1 MRRGMISMKIVVRA
15 LIRWSWVLI
24 LCLLI
29 GWLGGKK
36 LATLFPPQ
44 YQATALI
51 QLNMQSNTSAIVQSV
66 AVYASLVTSDSVLGA
81 TLKNYPDLDRQTM
94 STKQLII
101 TNDPKAQTISIQ
113 VALPNAREAASVA
126 NGLAHLLVAQQNA
139 YIQQQ
144 YTNELKLYD
153 GRIADEQKNI
163 TTLNPQI
170 ILLSANGAAAANA
183 TAIQQDQNQVT
194 QIQNLQ
200 NQDITQK
207 QTLATQQ
214 ALDSNPLS
222 VVQEAIPPSRPSS
235 IIGLIPFTPAFLGLM
250 LMLGTIVIFLLERE
264 ADRINGVY
272 ALQKKLALPVL
283 GSLRWISPGPNSKPL
298 RALIDSKEP
307 YAEDCRIMMADV
319 LFHAEEAHAHILA
332 ITGSKA
338 QSGSSTIAWILAAL
352 LAQSKRRVLLIDA
365 NMHEP
370 TQNKRLEVSNNA
382 GLASMLEEARNMK
395 VNAVTVSGQEPVEMY
410 QQTSIPRIETQGI
423 MGARKQTSSLI
434 INPQRINSIKRAT
447 NGASEQ
453 NIVDLAAKYSFG
465 KYIVPTRIQD
475 LYVLPAGR
483 PTMNPNN
490 LLSMPE
496 MDYFLKWSSKRVDF
510 IVIDCPALIHAEAH
524 VLGALS
530 DQTLL
535 VVDATKDR
543 QKQVLNAK
551 EKLLSTGV
559 KLSGIIVNKLGRWR

>member
-1 MRRGMISMKIVVRA
+1 MKIVVRA
-15 LIRWSWVLI
+15 LVRWFWVLI
-24 LCLLI
+24 LCVLI

-51 QLNMQSNTSAIVQSV
+51 QLNMQSNTSAIVQPV
-66 AVYASLVTSDSVLGA
+66 AAYASLVTSDSVLGA

-94 STKQLII
+94 SAKQLII
-101 TNDPKAQTISIQ
+101 TNDPKSQTISIQ

-144 YTNELKLYD
+144 YTNEMKLYD

-163 TTLNPQI
+163 TTLNQQI
-170 ILLSANGAAAANA
+170 ILLSANPTGNA

-194 QIQNLQ
+194 QLQNLQ
-200 NQDITQK
+200 NQDIAQK
-207 QTLATQQ
+207 QTLTTQQ

-222 VVQEAIPPSRPSS
+222 VVQEAIPPSKPSS
-235 IIGLIPFTPAFLGLM
+235 IIGVIPFAPAFLGLM
-250 LMLGTIVIFLLERE
+250 LILGMIVIFLLERE
-264 ADRINGVY
+264 ADHINGVY
-272 ALQKKLALPVL
+272 SLQKQLALPVL

-298 RALIDSKEP
+298 RALVDSREP

-332 ITGSKA
+332 ITGSKV

-365 NMHEP
+365 NLHEP

-423 MGARKQTSSLI
+423 MGARKQSSSLI
-434 INPQRINSIKRAT
+434 INPQRLNSVKRAAI
-447 NGASEQ
+447 GASDQ
-453 NIVDLAAKYSFG
+453 KIVDLAAKYSFG

-510 IVIDCPALIHAEAH
+510 IVVDCPALIHAEAH

-559 KLSGIIVNKLGRWR
+559 KLSGIIVNKLGRWV

>member
-1 MRRGMISMKIVVRA
+1 MKIFVSA
-15 LIRWSWVLI
+15 LARWSLVLI

-51 QLNMQSNTSAIVQSV
+51 QLNAQSRQSSIIQPV
-66 AVYASLVTSDSVLGA
+66 AAYATLVTSDSVLGA
-81 TLKNYPDLDRQTM
+81 TLKNYPGLDRQTM
-94 STKQLII
+94 STKQLIVN
-101 TNDPKAQTISIQ
+101 NDPKAQTISIQ
-113 VALPNAREAASVA
+113 VTLPYAKEAASVA
-126 NGLAHLLVAQQNA
+126 NDLAHLLVTQQNA

-144 YTNELKLYD
+144 YTNELNLVN
-153 GRIADEQKNI
+153 GRIADDQKNI
-163 TTLNPQI
+163 ATLNQQI
-170 ILLSANGAAAANA
+170 IQLSPNPAAAAANQ
-183 TAIQQDQNQVT
+183 AIITQDQNQVT
-194 QIQNLQ
+194 QNQNLL
-200 NQDITQK
+200 NTDINSRQSLT
-207 QTLATQQ
+207 TQQ

-222 VVQEAIPPSRPSS
+222 VVQVAIPPSKPSS
-235 IIGLIPFTPAFLGLM
+235 ILGSIPFSSTFLGIM
-250 LMLGTIVIFLLERE
+250 LILGMIVIFLLERQ

-272 ALQKKLALPVL
+272 ELQKALALPVL

-298 RALIDSKEP
+298 RALVDSREP
-307 YAEDCRIMMADV
+307 YAEDCRIMMADI
-319 LFHAEEAHAHILA
+319 LFHAEEAQAHILA

-365 NMHEP
+365 NLHEP
-370 TQNKRLEVSNNA
+370 TQSKRLEVSNNA
-382 GLASMLEEARNMK
+382 GLASMLEEARHMK
-395 VNAVTVSGQEPVEMY
+395 VNAVTVSGQEPVDMY
-410 QQTSIPRIETQGI
+410 QQTSIPRLETQGI
-423 MGARKQTSSLI
+423 MGARKQNSSLI
-434 INPQRINSIKRAT
+434 INPQRLNSVKRAAVS
-447 NGASEQ
+447 ASDQ
-453 NIVDLAAKYSFG
+453 KIVDLAAKYSFG

-496 MDYFLKWSSKRVDF
+496 MDYFLRWSSKRVDF
-510 IVIDCPALIHAEAH
+510 IVIDCPALIYAEAH

-530 DQTLL
+530 DQTFL

-551 EKLLSTGV
+551 EKLLNTGV
-559 KLSGIIVNKLGRWR
+559 KLSGIIVNKLGRWL

>member
-1 MRRGMISMKIVVRA
+1 MKIVVRA
-15 LIRWSWVLI
+15 LVRWSWVLI

-51 QLNMQSNTSAIVQSV
+51 QLNMQSNTSAIVQPV
-66 AVYASLVTSDSVLGA
+66 AAYASLVTSDSVLGA

-94 STKQLII
+94 SAKQLII
-101 TNDPKAQTISIQ
+101 TNDPKSQTISIQ

-126 NGLAHLLVAQQNA
+126 NGLAHLLVTQQNA

-144 YTNELKLYD
+144 YTNELKLLD
-153 GRIADEQKNI
+153 GRIADEQKSIN
-163 TTLNPQI
+163 TLNQQI
-170 ILLSANGAAAANA
+170 IQLSANSIGNA
-183 TAIQQDQNQVT
+183 PAIQQDQNQVT
-194 QIQNLQ
+194 QLQNLQ
-200 NQDITQK
+200 NQYVSQE
-207 QTLATQQ
+207 QALRTQQ

-222 VVQEAIPPSRPSS
+222 VVQEAIPPSKPSS
-235 IIGLIPFTPAFLGLM
+235 IIGLIPFAPAFLGLM
-250 LMLGTIVIFLLERE
+250 LILGMIVIFLLERE
-264 ADRINGVY
+264 ADHINGVY
-272 ALQKKLALPVL
+272 SLQKQLALPVL

-298 RALIDSKEP
+298 RALIDSREP

-319 LFHAEEAHAHILA
+319 LFHAEEAHANILA
-332 ITGSKA
+332 ITGTKA

-395 VNAVTVSGQEPVEMY
+395 VNAVAVSGPEPVEMR
-410 QQTSIPRIETQGI
+410 QQTSIPRMETQWVA
-423 MGARKQTSSLI
+423 GARNQASSLI
-434 INPQRINSIKRAT
+434 INPQRINSVKRAT
-447 NGASEQ
+447 NGASDQ
-453 NIVDLAAKYSFG
+453 KIVDLAAKYSFG

-496 MDYFLKWSSKRVDF
+496 MDYFLRWSSKRVDF
-510 IVIDCPALIHAEAH
+510 IVVDCPALIHAEAH
-524 VLGALS
+524 VLGSLS
-530 DQTLL
+530 DQTFL

-559 KLSGIIVNKLGRWR
+559 KLSGIIVNKLGRWV

>member
-1 MRRGMISMKIVVRA
+1 MKIVVRT
-15 LIRWSWVLI
+15 LVRWSWVLI

-29 GWLGGKK
+29 GWVGGKK
-36 LATLFPPQ
+36 LATVFPPQ

-51 QLNMQSNTSAIVQSV
+51 QLNMQSNTTAIVQPV
-66 AVYASLVTSDSVLGA
+66 DAYASLVTSDSVLGA
-81 TLKNYPDLDRQTM
+81 TLQKYPDLDRASM
-94 STKQLII
+94 STKQL
-101 TNDPKAQTISIQ
+101 TVTAVNTSQTISIQ

-126 NGLAHLLVAQQNA
+126 NDLAHLLVAQQNA

-144 YTNELKLYD
+144 YANEMKLLD

-163 TTLNPQI
+163 TTLNQQI
-170 ILLSANGAAAANA
+170 IQLSANPITAPANA
-183 TAIQQDQNQVT
+183 TLIGQDQNQVT
-194 QIQNLQ
+194 QYQNLL

-207 QTLATQQ
+207 QNLITQQ
-214 ALDSNPLS
+214 TLDSNPLS
-222 VVQEAIPPSRPSS
+222 VVQWAIPPTRPSS

-250 LMLGTIVIFLLERE
+250 LIVGLIVIFLLERQ

-272 ALQKKLALPVL
+272 ALQKTLALPVL

-298 RALIDSKEP
+298 RALVDSREP

-332 ITGSKA
+332 ITGTKA

-365 NMHEP
+365 NLHEP
-370 TQNKRLEVSNNA
+370 TQNKRLDVSNNA
-382 GLASMLEEARNMK
+382 GLASMLEEARKMK
-395 VNAVTVSGQEPVEMY
+395 VNAVTVSGQEPVEMH
-410 QQTSIPRIETQGI
+410 QQVSIPRMETQWVA
-423 MGARKQTSSLI
+423 GARNQTSSLI
-434 INPQRINSIKRAT
+434 INPQRLNSVKRAT
-447 NGASEQ
+447 NGASDQ
-453 NIVDLAAKYSFG
+453 KIVDLAAKYSFG

-496 MDYFLKWSSKRVDF
+496 MDYFLRWSSKRVDF
-510 IVIDCPALIHAEAH
+510 IVVDCPALIHAEAH
-524 VLGALS
+524 VLGSLS
-530 DQTLL
+530 DQTFL
-535 VVDATKDR
+535 VVDAIRDR

-551 EKLLSTGV
+551 EKLLNAGV
-559 KLSGIIVNKLGRWR
+559 KLSGIIVNKLGRWV

>member
-1 MRRGMISMKIVVRA
+1 MKIVVRA

-144 YTNELKLYD
+144 YINEQKLLD

-163 TTLNPQI
+163 NTLNQQI
-170 ILLSANGAAAANA
+170 IQLSANSIAAAANA

-200 NQDITQK
+200 NQDVAQK
-207 QTLATQQ
+207 QTLTTEQ

-222 VVQEAIPPSRPSS
+222 VVQEAIPPSKPSS
-235 IIGLIPFTPAFLGLM
+235 IIGLIPFAPAFLGFM
-250 LMLGTIVIFLLERE
+250 LILGMIVIFLLERE

-298 RALIDSKEP
+298 RALVDSREP

-365 NMHEP
+365 NLHEP

-395 VNAVTVSGQEPVEMY
+395 VNAVAVSGQEPVEMY

-423 MGARKQTSSLI
+423 MGARKQSSSLI
-434 INPQRINSIKRAT
+434 INPQRLNSVKRAAV
-447 NGASEQ
+447 GASDQ
-453 NIVDLAAKYSFG
+453 KIVDLAAKYSFG

-559 KLSGIIVNKLGRWR
+559 KLSGIIVNKLGRWV

>member
-1 MRRGMISMKIVVRA
+1 MKIFVRA
-15 LIRWSWVLI
+15 LVRWFWVLI

-36 LATLFPPQ
+36 LATLFPSQ

-51 QLNMQSNTSAIVQSV
+51 QLNTQSRTSAIVQPV
-66 AVYASLVTSDSVLGA
+66 AAYASLVTSDSVLGT
-81 TLKNYPDLDRQTM
+81 TLKNYPNLDRQTM

-101 TNDPKAQTISIQ
+101 NNDSKSQTISIQ
-113 VALPNAREAASVA
+113 VTLPNAKEAASVA
-126 NGLAHLLVAQQNA
+126 NDLAHTLVTQQNA
-139 YIQQQ
+139 LIQQQ
-144 YTNELKLYD
+144 YTNELKLLA
-153 GRIADEQKNI
+153 GHIADEQKNI
-163 TTLNPQI
+163 NTINQQI
-170 ILLSANGAAAANA
+170 IQLNANPATTNQT
-183 TAIQQDQNQVT
+183 TAIAQDQNQVN
-194 QIQNLQ
+194 QLQ
-200 NQDITQK
+200 TLLNQDVTSQR
-207 QTLATQQ
+207 TLLTQQ

-222 VVQEAIPPSRPSS
+222 VVQGAIPPSKPSS
-235 IIGLIPFTPAFLGLM
+235 IIGSIPFTQTFLGL
-250 LMLGTIVIFLLERE
+250 LLILGMIVIFLLERQ

-272 ALQKKLALPVL
+272 ELQRKLALPVL

-298 RALIDSKEP
+298 RALIDSREP

-365 NMHEP
+365 NLHEP

-423 MGARKQTSSLI
+423 LGARKQSSSLI
-434 INPQRINSIKRAT
+434 INPQRLNSVKRAAV
-447 NGASEQ
+447 GASDQ
-453 NIVDLAAKYSFG
+453 KIVDLAAKYSFG

-559 KLSGIIVNKLGRWR
+559 KLSGIIVNKLGRWV

>member
-1 MRRGMISMKIVVRA
+1 MISMKIVVRA
-15 LIRWSWVLI
+15 LVRWFWVLI
-24 LCLLI
+24 LCVLI

-51 QLNMQSNTSAIVQSV
+51 QLNMQSNTSAIVQPV
-66 AVYASLVTSDSVLGA
+66 AAYASLVTSDSVLGA

-94 STKQLII
+94 SAKQLII
-101 TNDPKAQTISIQ
+101 TNDPKSQTISIQ

-144 YTNELKLYD
+144 YTNELKLLD
-153 GRIADEQKNI
+153 GRIADEQKSIN
-163 TTLNPQI
+163 TLNQQI
-170 ILLSANGAAAANA
+170 ILLSTDPAKT
-183 TAIQQDQNQVT
+183 TAMQQDQNQVT
-194 QIQNLQ
+194 QLQNLQ
-200 NQDITQK
+200 NQNVSLEQG
-207 QTLATQQ
+207 LRTQQ

-222 VVQEAIPPSRPSS
+222 VVQEAIPPSKPSS
-235 IIGLIPFTPAFLGLM
+235 IIGVIPFAPAFLGLM
-250 LMLGTIVIFLLERE
+250 LILGMIVIFLLERE
-264 ADRINGVY
+264 ADHINGVY
-272 ALQKKLALPVL
+272 SLQKQLALPVL

-298 RALIDSKEP
+298 RALVDSREP

-365 NMHEP
+365 NLHEP

-382 GLASMLEEARNMK
+382 GLASMLEEARHMK
-395 VNAVTVSGQEPVEMY
+395 VNAVAVSGQEPVEMY
-410 QQTSIPRIETQGI
+410 QQTSIPGIETQGI
-423 MGARKQTSSLI
+423 MGARKQSSSLI
-434 INPQRINSIKRAT
+434 INPQRLNSVKRAAI
-447 NGASEQ
+447 GASDQ
-453 NIVDLAAKYSFG
+453 KIVDLAAKYSFG

-510 IVIDCPALIHAEAH
+510 IVVDCPALIHAEAH

-559 KLSGIIVNKLGRWR
+559 KLSGIIVNKLGRWV

>member
-1 MRRGMISMKIVVRA
+1 MKILVRA
-15 LIRWSWVLI
+15 LVRGSWVLI

-51 QLNMQSNTSAIVQSV
+51 QLNTQSRTSTIVQPV
-66 AVYASLVTSDSVLGA
+66 AAYASLVTSDSVLGT
-81 TLKNYPDLDRQTM
+81 TLKNYSNLDRQTM
-94 STKQLII
+94 SAKQLIV
-101 TNDPKAQTISIQ
+101 TNDPKSQTISIQ
-113 VALPNAREAASVA
+113 VTLPNAKEAASVA
-126 NGLAHLLVAQQNA
+126 NDLAHLLVTQQNA
-139 YIQQQ
+139 LIQQQ
-144 YTNELKLYD
+144 YTNELKLLA
-153 GRIADEQKNI
+153 GHIADEQKNI
-163 TTLNPQI
+163 NTINQQI
-170 ILLSANGAAAANA
+170 IQLNANTPPNQ
-183 TAIQQDQNQVT
+183 TAIAQDQNQVN
-194 QIQNLQ
+194 QLQ
-200 NQDITQK
+200 TLLNQDVTSQR
-207 QTLATQQ
+207 TLLTQQ

-222 VVQEAIPPSRPSS
+222 VVQGAVPSSKPSS
-235 IIGLIPFTPAFLGLM
+235 IIGLIPFTPSFLGLM
-250 LMLGTIVIFLLERE
+250 LILGMIVIFLLERQ

-272 ALQKKLALPVL
+272 ELQRKLALPVL

-298 RALIDSKEP
+298 RALIDSREP
-307 YAEDCRIMMADV
+307 YAEDCRIMMADI

-365 NMHEP
+365 NLHEP
-370 TQNKRLEVSNNA
+370 TQDKRLEVSNNA
-382 GLASMLEEARNMK
+382 GLARMLEEVRHMK
-395 VNAVTVSGQEPVEMY
+395 VNANTTSGEVPVEMY

-423 MGARKQTSSLI
+423 MGARKQSSSLI
-434 INPQRINSIKRAT
+434 INPQRINSVKRA
-447 NGASEQ
+447 AISAPDQ
-453 NIVDLAAKYSFG
+453 KIVDLAAKYSFG

-496 MDYFLKWSSKRVDF
+496 MDYFLRWSSKRVDF
-510 IVIDCPALIHAEAH
+510 IVVDCPALIHAEAH

-530 DQTLL
+530 DQTFL

-551 EKLLSTGV
+551 EKLLNTGV
-559 KLSGIIVNKLGRWR
+559 KLSGIIVNKLERWI

>member
-1 MRRGMISMKIVVRA
+1 MKIVIRA
-15 LIRWSWVLI
+15 LVRWSWVLI

-29 GWLGGKK
+29 GFLGGKK

-44 YQATALI
+44 YQATSLI
-51 QLNMQSNTSAIVQSV
+51 QLNTQSRTSTIVLSV
-66 AVYASLVTSDSVLGA
+66 SAYATLVTSDSVLGA
-81 TLKNYPDLDRQTM
+81 TLKHYQNLDRQTI
-94 STKQLII
+94 STKQLIVN
-101 TNDPKAQTISIQ
+101 NDPKAQTISIQ
-113 VALPNAREAASVA
+113 VTLSSAKEAASLA
-126 NGLAHLLVAQQNA
+126 NDLAHVLVTQQNA
-139 YIQQQ
+139 LIQQQ
-144 YTNELKLYD
+144 YTNELKLLAD
-153 GRIADEQKNI
+153 RIAAEQKNI
-163 TTLNPQI
+163 NTLNQQI
-170 ILLSANGAAAANA
+170 IQLSANPTAAAANA
-183 TAIQQDQNQVT
+183 TAIQQDQSQVAQNQNLLNQDVT
-194 QIQNLQ
+194 QQRTLQ
-200 NQDITQK
+200 TEQSLN
-207 QTLATQQ
+207 
-214 ALDSNPLS
+214 SNPLS
-222 VVQEAIPPSRPSS
+222 VVQGAIPPSKPSS
-235 IIGLIPFTPAFLGLM
+235 IIGVIPFTPAFLGLM
-250 LMLGTIVIFLLERE
+250 LILGMIVIFLLERQ
-264 ADRINGVY
+264 ADRINSVY
-272 ALQKKLALPVL
+272 ELQKKLELPVL

-298 RALIDSKEP
+298 RALVDSRDP

-370 TQNKRLEVSNNA
+370 TQSKRLEVSNNA
-382 GLASMLEEARNMK
+382 GLASMLEEARKMRG
-395 VNAVTVSGQEPVEMY
+395 NAVTMPGQESVEMY
-410 QQTSIPRIETQGI
+410 QQTSIPRMETLGI
-423 MGARKQTSSLI
+423 TGARNQTSSLI
-434 INPQRINSIKRAT
+434 INPQRINSVKRAS
-447 NGASEQ
+447 NGASDQ

-510 IVIDCPALIHAEAH
+510 IVIDCPALLYAEAH

-543 QKQVLNAK
+543 QKQVSNAK
-551 EKLLSTGV
+551 EKLLNTGV
-559 KLSGIIVNKLGRWR
+559 KLSGIIVNKLERWI

>member
-1 MRRGMISMKIVVRA
+1 MKIVVRA
-15 LIRWSWVLI
+15 LVRWFWVLI

-51 QLNMQSNTSAIVQSV
+51 QLNMQSNTSAIVQPV
-66 AVYASLVTSDSVLGA
+66 AAYASLVTSDSVLGA

-94 STKQLII
+94 SAKQLII
-101 TNDPKAQTISIQ
+101 TNDPKSQTISIQ

-144 YTNELKLYD
+144 YTNELKLLD
-153 GRIADEQKNI
+153 GRIADEQKSIN
-163 TTLNPQI
+163 TLNQQI
-170 ILLSANGAAAANA
+170 ILLSTNPANT

-194 QIQNLQ
+194 QLQNLQ
-200 NQDITQK
+200 NQNVSLEQG
-207 QTLATQQ
+207 LRTQQ

-222 VVQEAIPPSRPSS
+222 VVQEAIPPSKPSS
-235 IIGLIPFTPAFLGLM
+235 IIGVIPFAPAFLGLM
-250 LMLGTIVIFLLERE
+250 LILGMIVIFLLERE
-264 ADRINGVY
+264 ADHINGVY
-272 ALQKKLALPVL
+272 SLQKQLALPVL

-298 RALIDSKEP
+298 RALVDSREP

-332 ITGSKA
+332 ITGTKT

-365 NMHEP
+365 NLHEP

-395 VNAVTVSGQEPVEMY
+395 VNAVAVSGQEPVEMY

-423 MGARKQTSSLI
+423 MGARKQSSSLI
-434 INPQRINSIKRAT
+434 INPQRLNSVKRAAI
-447 NGASEQ
+447 GASDQ
-453 NIVDLAAKYSFG
+453 KIVDLAAKYSFG

-510 IVIDCPALIHAEAH
+510 IVVDCPALIHAEAH

-559 KLSGIIVNKLGRWR
+559 KLSGIIVNKLGRWV

>member
-1 MRRGMISMKIVVRA
+1 MVVMKIGVRA
-15 LIRWSWVLI
+15 LGRWFVVLI
-24 LCLLI
+24 LWLLI
-29 GWLGGKK
+29 GWFGGKK

-51 QLNMQSNTSAIVQSV
+51 QLNMQSNTSAIVQPV
-66 AVYASLVTSDSVLGA
+66 AAYASLVTSDSVLGA

-94 STKQLII
+94 SAKQLII
-101 TNDPKAQTISIQ
+101 TNDPKSQTISIQ

-144 YTNELKLYD
+144 YTNELKLLD
-153 GRIADEQKNI
+153 GRIADEQKSIN
-163 TTLNPQI
+163 TLNQQI
-170 ILLSANGAAAANA
+170 ILLSTNPTAN
-183 TAIQQDQNQVT
+183 TTVMQQQDQNQVT
-194 QIQNLQ
+194 QLQHLQ
-200 NQDITQK
+200 NQNVSLEQG
-207 QTLATQQ
+207 LRTQQ

-235 IIGLIPFTPAFLGLM
+235 IIGVIPFAPAFLVLM
-250 LMLGTIVIFLLERE
+250 LILGMIVIFLLERE
-264 ADRINGVY
+264 ADHINGVY
-272 ALQKKLALPVL
+272 SLQKQLALPVL
-283 GSLRWISPGPNSKPL
+283 GSLRCISPCPNSKPF
-298 RALIDSKEP
+298 RALFDSREP
-307 YAEDCRIMMADV
+307 YSEDCRIMMADV

-365 NMHEP
+365 NLHEP

-382 GLASMLEEARNMK
+382 GLASMLEEARKMK

-423 MGARKQTSSLI
+423 MGARKQASSLI
-434 INPQRINSIKRAT
+434 INPQRLNSVKRAT
-447 NGASEQ
+447 VGASDQ
-453 NIVDLAAKYSFG
+453 KIVDLAAKYSFG

-559 KLSGIIVNKLGRWR
+559 KLSGIIVNKLGRWV

>member
-1 MRRGMISMKIVVRA
+1 MKIVVRA

-144 YTNELKLYD
+144 YINEQKLLD

-163 TTLNPQI
+163 NTLNQQI
-170 ILLSANGAAAANA
+170 IQLSANSIAA
-183 TAIQQDQNQVT
+183 
-194 QIQNLQ
+194 
-200 NQDITQK
+200 
-207 QTLATQQ
+207 
-214 ALDSNPLS
+214 S
-222 VVQEAIPPSRPSS
+222 VVQEAIPPSKPSS
-235 IIGLIPFTPAFLGLM
+235 IIGLIPFAPAFLGFM
-250 LMLGTIVIFLLERE
+250 LILGMIVIFLLERE

-272 ALQKKLALPVL
+272 AIQKKLALPVL

-298 RALIDSKEP
+298 RALVDSREP

-365 NMHEP
+365 NLHEP

-395 VNAVTVSGQEPVEMY
+395 VNAVAVSGQEPVEMY

-423 MGARKQTSSLI
+423 MGARKQSSSLI
-434 INPQRINSIKRAT
+434 INPQRLNSVKRAAI
-447 NGASEQ
+447 GASDQ
-453 NIVDLAAKYSFG
+453 KIVDLAAKYSFG

-559 KLSGIIVNKLGRWR
+559 KLSGIIVNKLGRWV

>member
-1 MRRGMISMKIVVRA
+1 MISVKIFVRA
-15 LIRWSWVLI
+15 LVRWCWVLI
-24 LCLLI
+24 LCVLI

-44 YQATALI
+44 YQATAI
-51 QLNMQSNTSAIVQSV
+51 MQLNAQSRASAIVQPIG
-66 AVYASLVTSDSVLGA
+66 AYASLVTSDSVLGA
-81 TLKNYPDLDRQTM
+81 TLKNYPDLDRQTLI
-94 STKQLII
+94 TKQLII
-101 TNDPKAQTISIQ
+101 TYDTKGQTISIQ
-113 VALPNAREAASVA
+113 VSLPYAREAASVA

-144 YTNELKLYD
+144 YANELKLVD
-153 GRIADEQKNI
+153 GRIADDQKNI
-163 TTLNPQI
+163 NTLNQQI
-170 ILLSANGAAAANA
+170 IQLSTNPQTNAA
-183 TAIQQDQNQVT
+183 AIQQDQNEVNQN
-194 QIQNLQ
+194 QNLL
-200 NQDITQK
+200 NQDINQK
-207 QTLATQQ
+207 QTLTTEQ
-214 ALDSNPLS
+214 ALDSNPLL
-222 VVQEAIPPSRPSS
+222 VVQEAIPPSKPSS
-235 IIGLIPFTPAFLGLM
+235 IIGLIPFTPTFLGLT
-250 LMLGTIVIFLLERE
+250 LILGMIVIFLLERQ

-272 ALQKKLALPVL
+272 ELQKKLALPVL
-283 GSLRWISPGPNSKPL
+283 GSLRWISAGPNSKPL
-298 RALIDSKEP
+298 RALIDSREP

-319 LFHAEEAHAHILA
+319 LFHAEEAQAHILA

-370 TQNKRLEVSNNA
+370 TQSKRLEISNNA
-382 GLASMLEEARNMK
+382 GLASMLEEARKIK
-395 VNAVTVSGQEPVEMY
+395 VNTVTASGEEAVEMH
-410 QQTSIPRIETQGI
+410 QQTTIPRMETQGI
-423 MGARKQTSSLI
+423 AGARNQISSII
-434 INPQRINSIKRAT
+434 INRQRINSVRRAS
-447 NGASEQ
+447 NGASDQ
-453 NIVDLAAKYSFG
+453 KIVDLAAKYSFG
-465 KYIVPTRIQD
+465 KDIVPTRIQD

-496 MDYFLKWSSKRVDF
+496 MDYFLRWSSKRVDF

-530 DQTLL
+530 DQTFL

-551 EKLLSTGV
+551 EKLISTGV
-559 KLSGIIVNKLGRWR
+559 KLSGIIVNKLGRWV

>member
-1 MRRGMISMKIVVRA
+1 MKILVRA
-15 LIRWSWVLI
+15 LVRGSWVLI

-51 QLNMQSNTSAIVQSV
+51 QLNTQTRTSTIVQPV
-66 AVYASLVTSDSVLGA
+66 AAYASLVTSDSVLGT
-81 TLKNYPDLDRQTM
+81 TLKNYPNLDRQTM
-94 STKQLII
+94 SAKQLIV
-101 TNDPKAQTISIQ
+101 TNDPKSQTISIQ
-113 VALPNAREAASVA
+113 VILPNTKEAASVA
-126 NGLAHLLVAQQNA
+126 NDLAHLLVTQQNA
-139 YIQQQ
+139 LIQQQ
-144 YTNELKLYD
+144 YTNELKLLA
-153 GRIADEQKNI
+153 GHIADEQKNI
-163 TTLNPQI
+163 NTINQQI
-170 ILLSANGAAAANA
+170 IQLNANSATVAANQ
-183 TAIQQDQNQVT
+183 TAIAQDQNQVN
-194 QIQNLQ
+194 QLQ
-200 NQDITQK
+200 TLLNQDVTQ
-207 QTLATQQ
+207 QRTLLTQQ

-222 VVQEAIPPSRPSS
+222 VVQGAVPSSKPSS
-235 IIGLIPFTPAFLGLM
+235 IIGLIPFTPSFLVLM
-250 LMLGTIVIFLLERE
+250 LILGMIVIFLLERQ

-272 ALQKKLALPVL
+272 ELQRKLALPVL

-298 RALIDSKEP
+298 RALIDSREP

-332 ITGSKA
+332 ITGSKS

-365 NMHEP
+365 NLHEP
-370 TQNKRLEVSNNA
+370 TQDKRLEVSNNA
-382 GLASMLEEARNMK
+382 GLARMLEEVRHMK
-395 VNAVTVSGQEPVEMY
+395 VNANTTSGEVPVEMY

-423 MGARKQTSSLI
+423 MGARKQSSSLI
-434 INPQRINSIKRAT
+434 INPQRLNSVKRAAI
-447 NGASEQ
+447 GASDQ
-453 NIVDLAAKYSFG
+453 KIVDFAAKYSFG

-496 MDYFLKWSSKRVDF
+496 MDYFLRWSSKRVDF
-510 IVIDCPALIHAEAH
+510 IVVDCPALIHAEAH

-530 DQTLL
+530 DQTFL

-551 EKLLSTGV
+551 EKLLNTGV
-559 KLSGIIVNKLGRWR
+559 KLSGIIVNKLERWI

>member
-1 MRRGMISMKIVVRA
+1 MKIVVRA

-29 GWLGGKK
+29 GWVGGKK
-36 LATLFPPQ
+36 LATVFPPQ
-44 YQATALI
+44 YQATALV
-51 QLNMQSNTSAIVQSV
+51 QLSMLSNTTAIVQPV
-66 AVYASLVTSDSVLGA
+66 AAYASLVTSDSVLGA
-81 TLKNYPDLDRQTM
+81 TLQKYPDLDRASM
-94 STKQLII
+94 STKQL
-101 TNDPKAQTISIQ
+101 TVTAVTTSQSISIQ

-126 NGLAHLLVAQQNA
+126 NDLAHLLVTQQNA

-144 YTNELKLYD
+144 YANEMKLLD

-163 TTLNPQI
+163 TTLNQQI
-170 ILLSANGAAAANA
+170 VQLSANLINA
-183 TAIQQDQNQVT
+183 PNNAPVIQQDQNQVT
-194 QIQNLQ
+194 QYQNFL

-207 QTLATQQ
+207 QNLITQQ

-222 VVQEAIPPSRPSS
+222 VVQGAVPSSKPSS
-235 IIGLIPFTPAFLGLM
+235 IIGLIPFTPSFLGLM
-250 LMLGTIVIFLLERE
+250 LILGMIVIFLLERQ

-272 ALQKKLALPVL
+272 ELQKTLALPVL

-298 RALIDSKEP
+298 RALIDSREP

-332 ITGSKA
+332 ITGTKA

-365 NMHEP
+365 NLHEP
-370 TQNKRLEVSNNA
+370 TQNKRLDVSNNA
-382 GLASMLEEARNMK
+382 GLASMLEEARKMK
-395 VNAVTVSGQEPVEMY
+395 VNAVTVSGQEPVEMH
-410 QQTSIPRIETQGI
+410 QQVSIPRMETQWVA
-423 MGARKQTSSLI
+423 GARNQTSSLI
-434 INPQRINSIKRAT
+434 INPQRLNSVKRAT
-447 NGASEQ
+447 SGASDQ
-453 NIVDLAAKYSFG
+453 KIVDLAAKYSFG

-496 MDYFLKWSSKRVDF
+496 MDYFLRWSSKRVDF
-510 IVIDCPALIHAEAH
+510 IVVDCPALIHAEAH
-524 VLGALS
+524 VLGSLS
-530 DQTLL
+530 DQTFL

-551 EKLLSTGV
+551 EKLLNAGV
-559 KLSGIIVNKLGRWR
+559 KLSGIIVNKLGRWV